1 MIKFL
6 FVYIKL
12 CWWGFTLRLIMRYMV
27 LLLKLYWTTFSA
39 FTVTLWLTLR
49 CTVLLLKQYWTAL
62 SASTNIWMIK
72 SEITSSEILDTVK
85 HPLLVLLDVPA
96 ILFGWCKIVIL
107 PFSSNP
113 RLIVPTICC
122 RSWKLLCNLVL
133 FLHNLLW
140 VWHLPTHFLF
150 YLYYMYGF
158 LLDILY
164 SLQGFSYIS
173 YNPPTLIT
181 FSRSGA
187 CWFSLVFLLLG
198 HWNNI
203 YHPFSFFWLC
213 FLHIYWV
220 SFDTLLQK
228 TSCVLHFLSH
238 SLPITWKI
246 ETLFFLLNFLY
257 FQLLLSCTTNTKTIF
272 TVLFLILL
280 FPKVKLISKQVTKR
294 FVILMEYSMLHI
306 YQEVTNIKNVKYLLA
321 PIKVRL
327 SPSKKIALFA
337 SVKGLLKMMIDFF
350 YFILKTVFVL
360 QIFRFLSWLFGHLE
374 KTSRLETR
382 LISKLY
388 DVTTWLTNNNKTH
401 IPQQLKK

>member
-39 FTVTLWLTLR
+39 FAVTLWLTLR

-85 HPLLVLLDVPA
+85 HPLLVLLDFPA

-173 YNPPTLIT
+173 YNPSTLIT

-203 YHPFSFFWLC
+203 YHPFSFF
-213 FLHIYWV
+213 
-220 SFDTLLQK
+220 
-228 TSCVLHFLSH
+228 
-238 SLPITWKI
+238 
-246 ETLFFLLNFLY
+246 
-257 FQLLLSCTTNTKTIF
+257 
-272 TVLFLILL
+272 
-280 FPKVKLISKQVTKR
+280 
-294 FVILMEYSMLHI
+294 
-306 YQEVTNIKNVKYLLA
+306 
-321 PIKVRL
+321 RL

-350 YFILKTVFVL
+350 
-360 QIFRFLSWLFGHLE
+360 
-374 KTSRLETR
+374 
-382 LISKLY
+382 ISS
-388 DVTTWLTNNNKTH
+388 
-401 IPQQLKK
+401 